1 MRILRAL
8 RRLAVT
14 TLVAAV
20 VVAVARAVMGRV
32 AGEPGV
38 PAPSRGSFD
47 AWPPVP
53 TAAHRPAS
61 NGSRVPAGS

>member
-1 MRILRAL
+1 VL
-8 RRLAVT
+8 T

-20 VVAVARAVMGRV
+20 VVAVARAVLGRV

-47 AWPPVP
+47 TWPAVP
-53 TAAHRPAS
+53 TAANRPAP
-61 NGSRVPAGS
+61 NGSHVPAGS